1 MNRIKSGTVQSVFA
15 VWVAYLLFLIVM
27 HRLQPND
34 AWATMFARPLLL
46 IIAPLLAAGIPVL
59 AACPA
64 PSVTVN
70 REDGN
75 PPAERRPTNSDT
87 TRRMAMVWLASL
99 VVFASPHGATLISS
113 FDPVFHHP
121 AFLIF
126 APLLLACLPLLFP
139 VPVRSRRAP
148 LYRFRTTTISP
159 LDRIRFR
166 NQIIVGS
173 FLIILD
179 ICGLVTVNDPT
190 SPHHDGS
197 NTPVNL
203 FLGVGV
209 AVLVLGVWFFARQ
222 LRNPR

>member
-1 MNRIKSGTVQSVFA
+1 MNRIKSGTVQSAFA
-15 VWVAYLLFLIVM
+15 VWVAYLLFLILM
-27 HRLQPND
+27 RRLQPND
-34 AWATMFARPLLL
+34 AWAAMFARPLLL
-46 IIAPLLAAGIPVL
+46 IIAPLLAASIPVL
-59 AACPA
+59 AAYPT
-64 PSVTVN
+64 PSVTAN
-70 REDGN
+70 CDDGD

-87 TRRMAMVWLASL
+87 TRRMVMVWLASL
-99 VVFASPHGATLISS
+99 VVFASPHGATMISS
-113 FDPVFHHP
+113 FDQVFHRP

-139 VPVRSRRAP
+139 AAVRSRRAP

-179 ICGLVTVNDPT
+179 ICGLVTVNDPS
-190 SPHHDGS
+190 SPHHGGS
-197 NTPVNL
+197 NVPVNL
-203 FLGVGV
+203 FLGVGLV
-209 AVLVLGVWFFARQ
+209 VLVLGIWFFARQ